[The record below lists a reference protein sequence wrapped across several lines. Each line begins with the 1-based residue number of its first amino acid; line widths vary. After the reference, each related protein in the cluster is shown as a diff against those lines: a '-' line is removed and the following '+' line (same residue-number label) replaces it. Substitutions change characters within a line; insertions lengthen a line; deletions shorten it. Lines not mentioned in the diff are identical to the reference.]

1 MCTKAN
7 SFVSQTRNSDIR
19 LYETVGGLI
28 LLSKPRVIR
37 PICVLFIE
45 ALTAGDQKPEGAE
58 QNHWRN
64 DQDHPHGW
72 DPAYPRLAGFRCSLV
87 CPIFAV
93 ALRPNRREIEDFT

>member
-58 QNHWRN
+58 RNHCCN
-64 DQDHPHGW
+64 EQDHPHGW
-72 DPAYPRLAGFRCSLV
+72 TPAYSSLGRF
-87 CPIFAV
+87 PIF
-93 ALRPNRREIEDFT
+93 DFR